1 MPDVRDFLRR
11 GYSLF
16 SGFGVGVPS
25 AASGVI
31 TGLLFG
37 SKTFDWPSIASG
49 AQSTTTVTVT
59 GAALGDVVLG
69 VTMSIS
75 GGGLTFRGDV
85 TAANTVTVTANNL
98 TGGAVDL
105 ASATLSVLVAKASLS
120 V

>member
-16 SGFGVGVPS
+16 TAIGVGNYS

-37 SKTFDWPSIASG
+37 SKTFDWASIASG
-49 AQSTTTVTVT
+49 AQATTTVTVT
-59 GAALGDVVLG
+59 GAALGDFVLG
-69 VTMSIS
+69 VAMSIDS
-75 GGGLTFRGDV
+75 LGLTFRGIV

-105 ASATLSVLVAKASLS
+105 GSGTLSVLVAKASLS